1 LPSLAKQPKRLGLLY
16 PNLLATCSVW
26 LKALQNLRFG
36 NHLVSVSFINPVQL
50 EKNFMSKKKWDETG
64 RFWEDDHTWLDDD
77 QRAKCARAHE
87 AGVFH
92 SPIPTQMISNGEYMP
107 APQSKDQKHVEERIK
122 ELSLA
127 ASKKLGMDRRRF
139 LASTGGMAA
148 AFLAMNEVFGHF
160 FKVDPIEMFESEAYA
175 QAGTPRDLFVFD
187 DQLHIVRGSRGAAG
201 MALRALAQGPSSGG
215 GRNQMNPSNS
225 LDERGEPWGV
235 WNPALVG
242 LPNKPEN
249 FLITQFIKDVYL
261 DSQVNIALLSNVTAS
276 VINVDNQPTRPP
288 RNYKEALS
296 GEILTAAQTAA
307 ARNFI
312 NEISGSTRMLAH
324 GLLYVGK
331 GNLEYIQQQ
340 MEENKP
346 DSWKGYNVSNAAKVD
361 NDPMS
366 PMRQW
371 RHDDE
376 QVAYPTFDLINKAYP
391 KLKAQK
397 PGFNNIC
404 VHKGLT
410 NAQPARP
417 EIGHPADLPKAAKDW
432 PNLNFITYHA
442 CIQPAFFMYDAL
454 QDVKSGKLRE
464 GVPDIKWTTEYALL
478 VRPYTNT
485 YAELGTTWA
494 SSIVT
499 FPTVAAHLMG
509 QLMKFMGPDRIVFG
523 SDSVWYGSP
532 QWQIDAMWRFQIPQD
547 LRKKYGYP
555 ELTQEAKRKIL
566 GLNSAKLYGINP
578 KLDFKP
584 VPKDYEKR
592 MPASLKKIMEF
603 PGFTA
608 DNMSKFKENYI
619 ALGSEPSNT
628 CYGWIHV

>member
-1 LPSLAKQPKRLGLLY
+1 MRP
-16 PNLLATCSVW
+16 
-26 LKALQNLRFG
+26 
-36 NHLVSVSFINPVQL
+36 
-50 EKNFMSKKKWDETG
+50 MSKDKWNEAG
-64 RFWEDDHTWLDDD
+64 RVWEEDHTWLDAA
-77 QRAKCARAHE
+77 QRAQCARAHE
-87 AGVFH
+87 SGTFE
-92 SPIPTQMISNGEYMP
+92 SPIPTEMISNGEYMP
-107 APQSKDQKHVEERIK
+107 APQTHKQKQVEERIE
-122 ELSLA
+122 ELSET

-148 AFLAMNEVFGHF
+148 AFLAMNEVFGRF
-160 FKVDPIEMFESEAYA
+160 FSVNPIEMFEPEAYA

-187 DQLHIVRGSRGAAG
+187 DQLHMVRGSQAAAG
-201 MALRALAQGPSSGG
+201 MGLRALSQGPSSGG
-215 GRNQMNPSNS
+215 GRNAMNPRNVP
-225 LDERGEPWGV
+225 DERGDAWGV

-276 VINVDNQPTRPP
+276 VINLNNQPRRPP
-288 RNYKEALS
+288 RNVREALS

-307 ARNFI
+307 ARNFV

-340 MEENKP
+340 TDENKP

-361 NDPMS
+361 NDPTS

-376 QVAYPTFDLINKAYP
+376 QVAYPTFELINKLYP

-410 NAQPARP
+410 NAEPVRP

-464 GVPDIKWTTEYALL
+464 GVPDIKWTTEYALF
-478 VRPYTNT
+478 VRPYKNT

-532 QWQIDAMWRFQIPQD
+532 QWQIDAMWRFQIPED
-547 LRKKYGYP
+547 LQKKYGYP
-555 ELTQEAKRKIL
+555 ALTDDAKRKIL
-566 GLNSAKLYGINP
+566 GLNSAKLYGVDP
-578 KLDFKP
+578 KQQFKP

-592 MPASLKKIMEF
+592 MTPELRRIMEL
-603 PGFTA
+603 PAQTG
-608 DNMSKFKENYI
+608 DNLSKIKEQYV
-619 ALGSEPSNT
+619 ALGVERRNT
-628 CYGWIHV
+628 RYGWIRRSL

>member
-1 LPSLAKQPKRLGLLY
+1 
-16 PNLLATCSVW
+16 
-26 LKALQNLRFG
+26 
-36 NHLVSVSFINPVQL
+36 
-50 EKNFMSKKKWDETG
+50 MSKERWNEVG
-64 RFWEDDHTWLDDD
+64 RIWEDDHAWLDDE
-77 QRAKCARAHE
+77 QRAKCARSHE
-87 AGVFH
+87 AGSFQ

-107 APQSKDQKHVEERIK
+107 APQSRKQKQVEERIK
-122 ELSLA
+122 ELTEA

-139 LASTGGMAA
+139 LAGTGGMAA
-148 AFLAMNEVFGHF
+148 AFLAMNEVFGRF
-160 FKVDPIEMFESEAYA
+160 FDVDPIEMFEPEAYA
-175 QAGTPRDLFVFD
+175 QSGTPRDLFVFD
-187 DQLHIVRGSRGAAG
+187 DQLHMVRGSRGAAG
-201 MALRALAQGPSSGG
+201 MGLRALAQGPSSGG
-215 GRNQMNPSNS
+215 GRNQMNPKN
-225 LDERGEPWGV
+225 LPDERGDTWGI
-235 WNPALVG
+235 WNSALAG

-261 DSQVNIALLSNVTAS
+261 DSQVNIGLLSNVTAS
-276 VINVDNQPTRPP
+276 VISVDNQPTRPP
-288 RNYKEALS
+288 RNVREALS

-307 ARNFI
+307 ARNFV
-312 NEISGSTRMLAH
+312 NDVSGSTRMLAH

-340 MEENKP
+340 TEENKP

-376 QVAYPTFDLINKAYP
+376 QVAYPTFEWIDKQYP
-391 KLKAQK
+391 KLKVQK

-410 NAQPARP
+410 NAEPVRP

-464 GVPDIKWTTEYALL
+464 GVPDIKWTTEYAIL
-478 VRPYTNT
+478 VRPYRNT

-532 QWQIDAMWRFQIPQD
+532 QWQIDALWRFQIPED
-547 LRKKYGYP
+547 LRKKFGYP
-555 ELTQEAKRKIL
+555 ELTPEAKRKIL
-566 GLNSAKLYGINP
+566 GLNSAKLYGLNT
-578 KLDFKP
+578 KQEFKT
-584 VPKDYEKR
+584 VPRDYEKR
-592 MPASLKKIMEF
+592 MPAGLKRTMELT
-603 PGFTA
+603 GSTA
-608 DNMSKFKENYI
+608 DNMSKFKEQYI
-619 ALGSEPSNT
+619 ASGAEPSNIR
-628 CYGWIHV
+628 YGWIRREV

>member
-1 LPSLAKQPKRLGLLY
+1 MSNGEW
-16 PNLLATCSVW
+16 N
-26 LKALQNLRFG
+26 
-36 NHLVSVSFINPVQL
+36 
-50 EKNFMSKKKWDETG
+50 EKG
-64 RFWEDDHTWLDDD
+64 RIWEEDHTWLDDD
-77 QRAKCARAHE
+77 QRAECARAHE
-87 AGVFH
+87 
-92 SPIPTQMISNGEYMP
+92 SPIFPSPVPTRMISNGEYMP
-107 APQSKDQKHVEERIK
+107 VPQTEKQKEVEARINQ
-122 ELSLA
+122 LSAA
-127 ASKKLGMDRRRF
+127 ASQKLGMDRRRF
-139 LASTGGMAA
+139 LGSTGGMAA
-148 AFLAMNEVFGHF
+148 AFLAMNEVFGRF
-160 FKVDPIEMFESEAYA
+160 FQVDPIEMFEPEAYA
-175 QAGTPRDLFVFD
+175 QSNTPKDLFIFD
-187 DQLHIVRGSRGAAG
+187 DQLHLVRGSQGSAG
-201 MALRALAQGPSSGG
+201 MALRALSQGPSA
-215 GRNQMNPSNS
+215 GRPNNPNNPRN
-225 LDERGEPWGV
+225 LPDEHGDPWGV

-249 FLITQFIKDVYL
+249 FMITQFIKDVYL
-261 DSQVNIALLSNVTAS
+261 DSQVNVALLSNVTAS
-276 VINVDNQPTRPP
+276 VINLDNQPRRPP
-288 RNYKEALS
+288 RNVREALS

-307 ARNFI
+307 ARNFV
-312 NEISGSTRMLAH
+312 NQISGSTRMLAH

-340 MEENKP
+340 TEENKP

-361 NDPMS
+361 NDPTS

-376 QVAYPTFDLINKAYP
+376 EVAYPTFELINSLYAKMKA
-391 KLKAQK
+391 AK

-410 NAQPARP
+410 NAQPVRP

-478 VRPYTNT
+478 VRPFKNT

-532 QWQIDAMWRFQIPQD
+532 QWQIDALWRFQIPED

-555 ELTQEAKRKIL
+555 ELTSDAKRKIL
-566 GLNSAKLYGINP
+566 GLNSAKLYGMNP
-578 KLDFKP
+578 TTQQFKP

-592 MPASLKKIMEF
+592 MTPEFKKTMELT
-603 PGFTA
+603 PNAA
-608 DNMSKFKENYI
+608 DNLARIKERY
-619 ALGSEPSNT
+619 AELSVERSNT
-628 CYGWIHV
+628 KYGWIRRD

>member
-1 LPSLAKQPKRLGLLY
+1 
-16 PNLLATCSVW
+16 
-26 LKALQNLRFG
+26 
-36 NHLVSVSFINPVQL
+36 
-50 EKNFMSKKKWDETG
+50 MSKEKWNETG
-64 RFWEDDHTWLDDD
+64 RVWEEDHTWLDEA
-77 QRAKCARAHE
+77 QQAKCDRAHE
-87 AGVFH
+87 SNMFQ

-107 APQSKDQKHVEERIK
+107 APQTSQQKHVEHRIR
-122 ELSLA
+122 ELSES
-127 ASKKLGMDRRRF
+127 ASRKLGMDRRRF
-139 LASTGGMAA
+139 LTSTGGMAA
-148 AFLAMNEVFGHF
+148 ALLAMNEVFGHF
-160 FKVDPIEMFESEAYA
+160 FDVSPLEMFEPAAYA

-187 DQLHIVRGSRGAAG
+187 DQLHIVRGSQASAG
-201 MALRALAQGPSSGG
+201 MGLRAIAQGPSSGG
-215 GRNQMNPSNS
+215 ARNAMNPRN
-225 LDERGEPWGV
+225 LPDERGDVWGV

-242 LPNKPEN
+242 LPNRPEN

-261 DSQVNIALLSNVTAS
+261 DSQVNVALLSNVTAS
-276 VINVDNQPTRPP
+276 VVNMDNQPRRPP
-288 RNYKEALS
+288 RNVQEALS

-307 ARNFI
+307 ARNFV

-331 GNLEYIQQQ
+331 GNLDYIQQQ
-340 MEENKP
+340 VDENKP

-376 QVAYPTFDLINKAYP
+376 QVAYPTFDLINKLYP
-391 KLKAQK
+391 KMKAQK

-410 NAQPARP
+410 NAEPVRP

-442 CIQPAFFMYDAL
+442 CIQPAFFMADAL

-478 VRPYTNT
+478 VRAYKNT

-532 QWQIDAMWRFQIPQD
+532 QWQIDALWRFQIPED

-555 ELTQEAKRKIL
+555 ELTADAKRKIL
-566 GLNSAKLYGINP
+566 GLNSAKLYGINTNQQ
-578 KLDFKP
+578 FKSIP
-584 VPKDYEKR
+584 SDYEKR
-592 MPASLKKIMEF
+592 MTPEFRRTMEL
-603 PGFTA
+603 PPQAA
-608 DNMSKFKENYI
+608 DNLSRMKEEYA
-619 ALGSEPSNT
+619 ALGLERDNT
-628 CYGWIHV
+628 RYGWIRRNL

>member
-1 LPSLAKQPKRLGLLY
+1 
-16 PNLLATCSVW
+16 
-26 LKALQNLRFG
+26 
-36 NHLVSVSFINPVQL
+36 
-50 EKNFMSKKKWDETG
+50 MSD
-64 RFWEDDHTWLDDD
+64 TWLDET
-77 QRAKCARAHE
+77 QLAECVRADE
-87 AGVFH
+87 SGTFQ
-92 SPIPTQMISNGEYMP
+92 SPIPTRMISNGEYMP
-107 APQSKDQKHVEERIK
+107 APQTKKQKQVEMRIQ
-122 ELSLA
+122 ELSET
-127 ASKKLGMDRRRF
+127 ASRKLGMDRRRF
-139 LASTGGMAA
+139 LTSTGGMAA
-148 AFLAMNEVFGHF
+148 AFLAMNEVFGRLF
-160 FKVDPIEMFESEAYA
+160 NVNPIEMFEPEAYA
-175 QAGTPRDLFVFD
+175 QAGAPRDLFVFD
-187 DQLHIVRGSRGAAG
+187 DQLHMVRGTQGAAG
-201 MALRALAQGPSSGG
+201 MALRAASQGPSSGEA
-215 GRNQMNPSNS
+215 RNPMNPRN
-225 LDERGEPWGV
+225 LRDERGDVWGV

-276 VINVDNQPTRPP
+276 VINLNNEPPRPP
-288 RNYKEALS
+288 RNVKEAMS
-296 GEILTAAQTAA
+296 GEVLTAAQTAA
-307 ARNFI
+307 ARNFV

-324 GLLYVGK
+324 GLLYVGR

-340 MEENKP
+340 VDEHKP

-361 NDPMS
+361 DDPLS

-376 QVAYPTFDLINKAYP
+376 KVAYPTFELINKLYP

-404 VHKGLT
+404 VHKGLS
-410 NAQPARP
+410 PAEPVRP

-432 PNLNFITYHA
+432 PGLNFITYHA
-442 CIQPAFFMYDAL
+442 CIQAAFFLYDAL
-454 QDVKSGKLRE
+454 QDVKSGRLRE
-464 GVPDIKWTTEYALL
+464 GVPDIKWTTEYAIL
-478 VRPYTNT
+478 VRPYRNT

-532 QWQIDAMWRFQIPQD
+532 QWQIDAMWRFQIPED

-555 ELTQEAKRKIL
+555 ELTEDAKRKIL
-566 GLNSAKLYGINP
+566 GLNSARLYGINP
-578 KLDFKP
+578 RQQFKP

-592 MPASLKKIMEF
+592 MTPELKRIMEL
-603 PGFTA
+603 PGSTA
-608 DNMSKFKENYI
+608 DNMSRIKEQYI
-619 ALGSEPSNT
+619 ALGVEPSHAR
-628 CYGWIHV
+628 YGWIRR